1 MSSSLSRGSRS
12 AIASAVIGLALA
24 MCAGSVAAHERSIVE
39 RPVNSELDAPLLY
52 QLLIGELELRNGEAG
67 TAYQVLLDAARRTG
81 DEGLYKRVVQIAVQ
95 ARAGDQALSALRA
108 WTTAHPDSPDAW
120 QSTVQLLAVL
130 NRPADAV
137 EPMRNLLSV
146 GTSAERLAALAML
159 PQWFQRSPEPQR
171 VVAAMAPVL
180 QAQQG
185 ELKAAALVTEARLSL
200 SAGLFER
207 AEAIARQLA
216 ELYPEAD
223 DAMIL
228 ALDLLP
234 HAPGAEALITQR
246 LAAQPGRNA
255 LRQAYARALVRMQR
269 AADAA
274 REYRE
279 LTQRDPDE
287 PAHWLALGALDT
299 ELRQVVE
306 AEAALR
312 EVLKRLD
319 APPKEEAKPESAE
332 AAEGVKRSR
341 SELRRQ
347 ALLLLSQVAEQRDD
361 LKAAER
367 WLSQVEGAQIDVRF
381 RRASLLARQHKLA
394 EARALLHVP
403 ASASDDEA
411 RTHLLAEAQL
421 LREQRDWRGALGVLK
436 QIEARIPDDPDI
448 LYEQAM
454 LEERLG
460 EFDQMEER
468 LRRVIAVKADHHHAY
483 NALGYSLAERNQRLP
498 EAKALI
504 EQALKLSPGE
514 PFIVDSLG
522 WVEFR
527 LGNLAEAARLLSQ
540 AHAAR
545 PDAEIAAHLGEV
557 LWVSGKPDDARRVW
571 REALGRDA
579 RNEALRETLDRL
591 KVGL

>member
-12 AIASAVIGLALA
+12 AIASAVVGLALA
-24 MCAGSVAAHERSIVE
+24 MCGGAAAAHERSIVE
-39 RPVNSELDAPLLY
+39 RPINSELDAPLLY
-52 QLLIGELELRNGEAG
+52 QLLIGELELRNGETG

-108 WTTAHPDSPDAW
+108 WTTAHPDSSDAW

-171 VVAAMAPVL
+171 VAAAMAPVL

-274 REYRE
+274 REFRE

-299 ELRQVVE
+299 ELRHVVE

-319 APPKEEAKPESAE
+319 TPPKDEAKPE
-332 AAEGVKRSR
+332 AAEEAKRSR

-347 ALLLLSQVAEQRDD
+347 ALLLLSQLAEQRDD
-361 LKAAER
+361 LKGAER
-367 WLSQVEGAQIDVRF
+367 WLSQVEGAQIDVRY

-394 EARALLHVP
+394 EARALLQAPV
-403 ASASDDEA
+403 SASDDEA

-436 QIEARIPDDPDI
+436 QIDARIPDDPDI

-483 NALGYSLAERNQRLP
+483 NALGYSLAERNLRLP

-522 WVEFR
+522 WVEYR
-527 LGNLAEAARLLSQ
+527 LGNLAEATRLLTQ

-557 LWVSGKPDDARRVW
+557 LWVSGKQDDARRVW

>member
-1 MSSSLSRGSRS
+1 MPSYAGIDWGGAHHQLAVVDDDGRESLNDRFPHTRDGVSDLVTALTCQGPDLVGV
-12 AIASAVIGLALA
+12 AI
-24 MCAGSVAAHERSIVE
+24 ERSDGIVVDSLHAACVTVF
-39 RPVNSELDAPLLY
+39 PVSP
-52 QLLIGELELRNGEAG
+52 
-67 TAYQVLLDAARRTG
+67 
-81 DEGLYKRVVQIAVQ
+81 RVS
-95 ARAGDQALSALRA
+95 ARARERYQAAVRKSDRFDAFVLADALRTEGWRWRPLVPA
-108 WTTAHPDSPDAW
+108 SP
-120 QSTVQLLAVL
+120 L
-130 NRPADAV
+130 
-137 EPMRNLLSV
+137 
-146 GTSAERLAALAML
+146 
-159 PQWFQRSPEPQR
+159 
-171 VVAAMAPVL
+171 
-180 QAQQG
+180 
-185 ELKAAALVTEARLSL
+185 
-200 SAGLFER
+200 
-207 AEAIARQLA
+207 
-216 ELYPEAD
+216 
-223 DAMIL
+223 
-228 ALDLLP
+228 
-234 HAPGAEALITQR
+234 HA
-246 LAAQPGRNA
+246 
-255 LRQAYARALVRMQR
+255 
-269 AADAA
+269 
-274 REYRE
+274 
-279 LTQRDPDE
+279 
-287 PAHWLALGALDT
+287 

-421 LREQRDWRGALGVLK
+421 LREQRDWRGALSVLK
-436 QIEARIPDDPDI
+436 QIDARIPDDPDI